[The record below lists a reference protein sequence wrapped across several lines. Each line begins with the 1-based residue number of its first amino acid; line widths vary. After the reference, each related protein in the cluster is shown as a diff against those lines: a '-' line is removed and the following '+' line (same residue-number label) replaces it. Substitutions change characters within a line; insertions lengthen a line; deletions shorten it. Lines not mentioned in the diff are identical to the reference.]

1 MQLIKVTKKG
11 NLYFTLANGKWAAIY
26 PETKYIRFKT
36 NQDNPYHQTPLIYQ
50 VKKQF
55 KNIKE
60 QVEYLMAYEEKYCK

>member
-36 NQDNPYHQTPLIYQ
+36 NQDNPYHQAPLIYQ

-55 KNIKE
+55 KSLKE
-60 QVEYLMAYEEKYCK
+60 QVEYLMAYEEKHCK

>member
-36 NQDNPYHQTPLIYQ
+36 NQDNPYHQAPLIYQ

>member
-11 NLYFTLANGKWAAIY
+11 NLYFTLTNGKWAAIY
-26 PETKYIRFKT
+26 PETGYVRFKT
-36 NQDNPYHQTPLIYQ
+36 TEPNYYLQKQLTYQ

-60 QVEYLMAYEEKYCK
+60 QVEYLLAYEDKYCK

>member
-36 NQDNPYHQTPLIYQ
+36 TEPNWWLQKQLTYQ
-50 VKKQF
+50 VKKRF
-55 KNIKE
+55 KDLKE

>member
-1 MQLIKVTKKG
+1 MELTKVTKKG

-36 NQDNPYHQTPLIYQ
+36 NQDNPYHQAPLIYQ

-60 QVEYLMAYEEKYCK
+60 QVEYLMTYEEKYCK

>member
-36 NQDNPYHQTPLIYQ
+36 NQDNP
-50 VKKQF
+50 
-55 KNIKE
+55 
-60 QVEYLMAYEEKYCK
+60 

>member
-1 MQLIKVTKKG
+1 MELIKVTKKG

-26 PETKYIRFKT
+26 PETKYVRFKT
-36 NQDNPYHQTPLIYQ
+36 NQENPNLKFKLTYQ

-55 KNIKE
+55 NNLKE

>member
-26 PETKYIRFKT
+26 PETKYVRFKT
-36 NQDNPYHQTPLIYQ
+36 NEINPHNGYKLTYQ

-55 KNIKE
+55 NNLKE
-60 QVEYLMAYEEKYCK
+60 QVEYLLAYEEKYCK

>member
-1 MQLIKVTKKG
+1 MELTKVTKKG

-26 PETKYIRFKT
+26 PDTKYIRFKT
-36 NQDNPYHQTPLIYQ
+36 NQDNPYHQAPLIYQ